1 MAATTAKMKKG
12 ITGLAFA
19 MATLSVDDTTQE
31 TTVSYGAVQNLVT
44 STSGGRE
51 YSLSPRGD
59 SQDVYA
65 DSVKVYGD
73 SVNDGYDIDL
83 TILSMLDNVVR
94 KAWLNMKE
102 KANGIAEYA
111 DGEEYPYFALIIY
124 EDTSDGAGQTSVYYW
139 CQASG
144 RPEDDGKTAEGGNF
158 DWAFPSI
165 PIAATPRPTDKLVRM
180 IMTGQT
186 KLTAVPEPADPTP

>member
-1 MAATTAKMKKG
+1 MQKKAKMKKG

-31 TTVSYGAVQNLVT
+31 ETVSYGAVQNLVT
-44 STSGGRE
+44 TTSGGRE
-51 YSLSPRGD
+51 YSLDPRGE

-65 DSVKVYGD
+65 DSVKVYGE

-83 TILSMLDNVVR
+83 TILSMLDNVIR

-102 KANGIAEYA
+102 KSGGIAEYA

-124 EDTSDGAGQTSVYYW
+124 EDTSDGVGLTSVYYW

-144 RPEDDGKTAEGGNF
+144 RPEDNGKTAEGGNF
-158 DWAFPSI
+158 DWAFPTI

-180 IMTGQT
+180 LLPGKA
-186 KLTAVPEPADPTP
+186 KLTAIPEPADEPEP